1 MLKNKSKNQEE
12 IYSSTDPD
20 VIEFEKEEKRQMLE
34 KEQSAL
40 AEQIQQ
46 NSVKNVS
53 NTDNSVTKKR
63 AKTKVAVAAF
73 VFLLA
78 VGIGGNWYYEN
89 SGIAGKIEPILN
101 SAQTKT
107 LGEAEFVDAT
117 TQMNK
122 ESEYFSTARVERQT
136 ARDESLE
143 KLQAVID
150 KTDSTDE
157 ANVKASEEIAK
168 ISNYIS
174 IENKVET
181 LVTAKGVNN
190 CLAVISAD
198 GKRIDVIVDVED
210 LNEQTIVQIKD
221 IAMEQ
226 LGCSF
231 ENVSIIQ
238 SK

>member
-1 MLKNKSKNQEE
+1 MLKNKLKNQEE
-12 IYSSTDPD
+12 IYSSTDPE
-20 VIEFEKEEKRQMLE
+20 VIEFEREEQRQKNEEQTLLTQ
-34 KEQSAL
+34 KIQTEQS
-40 AEQIQQ
+40 
-46 NSVKNVS
+46 
-53 NTDNSVTKKR
+53 KKKTESGSKK
-63 AKTKVAVAAF
+63 AKMKVAVASF

-89 SGIAGKIEPILN
+89 SGIAGKIEPILD

-117 TQMNK
+117 TQMNN
-122 ESEYFSTARVERQT
+122 ESEYFASARVERQT

-150 KTDSTDE
+150 KTDSTQE
-157 ANVKASEEIAK
+157 ANAKATEEIAK

-198 GKRIDVIVDVED
+198 GTRIDVIVDVQD
-210 LNEQTIVQIKD
+210 LNEQIIVQIKD

>member
-1 MLKNKSKNQEE
+1 MLKNKLKNQEE
-12 IYSSTDPD
+12 MYSSTDPE
-20 VIEFEKEEKRQMLE
+20 VIEFEREEQRQKNEEQTLLTQ
-34 KEQSAL
+34 KIQTEQS
-40 AEQIQQ
+40 
-46 NSVKNVS
+46 
-53 NTDNSVTKKR
+53 KKKTESGSKK
-63 AKTKVAVAAF
+63 AKMKVAVASF

-89 SGIAGKIEPILN
+89 SGIAGKIEPILD

-117 TQMNK
+117 TQMNN
-122 ESEYFSTARVERQT
+122 ESEYFASARVERQT

-150 KTDSTDE
+150 KTDSTQE
-157 ANVKASEEIAK
+157 ANVKATEEIAK

-198 GKRIDVIVDVED
+198 GTRIDVIVDVQD
-210 LNEQTIVQIKD
+210 LNEQIIVQIKD

>member
-1 MLKNKSKNQEE
+1 MLKNKLKNQEE
-12 IYSSTDPD
+12 IYSSTDPE
-20 VIEFEKEEKRQMLE
+20 VIEFEREEQRQKNE
-34 KEQSAL
+34 EQTL
-40 AEQIQQ
+40 FTQKIQTEQGQ
-46 NSVKNVS
+46 
-53 NTDNSVTKKR
+53 KKTESGSKK
-63 AKTKVAVAAF
+63 AKMKVAVASF

-89 SGIAGKIEPILN
+89 SGIAGKIEPILD

-117 TQMNK
+117 TQMNN
-122 ESEYFSTARVERQT
+122 ESEYFASARVERQT

-150 KTDSTDE
+150 KTDSTQE
-157 ANVKASEEIAK
+157 ANAKATEEIAK

-181 LVTAKGVNN
+181 LVTAKGVTN

-198 GKRIDVIVDVED
+198 GTRIDVIVDVQD
-210 LNEQTIVQIKD
+210 LNEQIIVQIKD

>member
-1 MLKNKSKNQEE
+1 MLKNKMKNQEE
-12 IYSSTDPD
+12 MYSSTDPE
-20 VIEFEKEEKRQMLE
+20 VIEFDREEQRQKNEEQTLLTQ
-34 KEQSAL
+34 KIQTEQS
-40 AEQIQQ
+40 
-46 NSVKNVS
+46 
-53 NTDNSVTKKR
+53 KKKTESGSKK
-63 AKTKVAVAAF
+63 AKMKVAVASF

-89 SGIAGKIEPILN
+89 SGIAGKIEPILD

-117 TQMNK
+117 TQMNN
-122 ESEYFSTARVERQT
+122 ESEYFASARVERQT

-150 KTDSTDE
+150 KTDSTQE
-157 ANVKASEEIAK
+157 ANVKATEEIAK

-198 GKRIDVIVDVED
+198 GTRIDVIVDVQD
-210 LNEQTIVQIKD
+210 LNEQIIVQIKD

>member
-1 MLKNKSKNQEE
+1 MLKNKLKNQEE
-12 IYSSTDPD
+12 MYSSTDPE
-20 VIEFEKEEKRQMLE
+20 VIEFEREEQRQKNEEQTLLTQ
-34 KEQSAL
+34 KIQTEQS
-40 AEQIQQ
+40 
-46 NSVKNVS
+46 
-53 NTDNSVTKKR
+53 KKKTESGSKK
-63 AKTKVAVAAF
+63 AKMKVAVASF

-89 SGIAGKIEPILN
+89 SGIAGKIEPILD

-117 TQMNK
+117 TQMNN
-122 ESEYFSTARVERQT
+122 ESEYFASARVERQT

-150 KTDSTDE
+150 KTDSTQE
-157 ANVKASEEIAK
+157 ANTKATEEIAK

-198 GKRIDVIVDVED
+198 GTRIDVIVDVQD
-210 LNEQTIVQIKD
+210 LNEQIIVQIKD

>member
-1 MLKNKSKNQEE
+1 MLKNKLKNQEE
-12 IYSSTDPD
+12 MYSSTDPE
-20 VIEFEKEEKRQMLE
+20 VIEFEREEQRQKNEEQTLLTQNIQT
-34 KEQSAL
+34 EQS
-40 AEQIQQ
+40 
-46 NSVKNVS
+46 
-53 NTDNSVTKKR
+53 KKKTESGSKK
-63 AKTKVAVAAF
+63 AKMKVAVASF

-89 SGIAGKIEPILN
+89 SGIAGKIEPILD

-117 TQMNK
+117 TQMNN
-122 ESEYFSTARVERQT
+122 ESEYFASARVERQT

-150 KTDSTDE
+150 KTDSTQE
-157 ANVKASEEIAK
+157 ANTKATEEIAK

-198 GKRIDVIVDVED
+198 GTRIDVIADVQD
-210 LNEQTIVQIKD
+210 LNEQIIVQIKD

>member
-46 NSVKNVS
+46 NSAGIET
-53 NTDNSVTKKR
+53 NTDTKKR

-136 ARDESLE
+136 ARDEALE

-157 ANVKASEEIAK
+157 ANAKASEEIAK

>member
-1 MLKNKSKNQEE
+1 MLKNKLKNQEE
-12 IYSSTDPD
+12 IYSSTDPE
-20 VIEFEKEEKRQMLE
+20 VIEFEREEQRQKNEEQTLLTQ
-34 KEQSAL
+34 KIQTEQS
-40 AEQIQQ
+40 Q
-46 NSVKNVS
+46 
-53 NTDNSVTKKR
+53 KKTESGSKK
-63 AKTKVAVAAF
+63 AKMKVAVASF

-89 SGIAGKIEPILN
+89 SGIAGKIEPILD

-117 TQMNK
+117 TQMNN
-122 ESEYFSTARVERQT
+122 ESEYFASARVERQT

-150 KTDSTDE
+150 KTDSTQE
-157 ANVKASEEIAK
+157 ANAKATEEIAK

-198 GKRIDVIVDVED
+198 GTRIDVIVDVQD
-210 LNEQTIVQIKD
+210 LNEQIIVQIKD

>member
-1 MLKNKSKNQEE
+1 MLKNKLKNQEE
-12 IYSSTDPD
+12 MYSSTDPE
-20 VIEFEKEEKRQMLE
+20 VIEFEREEQRQKNEEQTLLTQ
-34 KEQSAL
+34 KIQTEQS
-40 AEQIQQ
+40 
-46 NSVKNVS
+46 
-53 NTDNSVTKKR
+53 KKKTESGSKK
-63 AKTKVAVAAF
+63 AKMKVAVASF

-89 SGIAGKIEPILN
+89 SGIAGKIEPILD

-117 TQMNK
+117 TQMNN
-122 ESEYFSTARVERQT
+122 ESEYFASARVERQT

-150 KTDSTDE
+150 KTDSTQE
-157 ANVKASEEIAK
+157 ANAKAAEEIAK

-198 GKRIDVIVDVED
+198 GTRIDVIVDVQD
-210 LNEQTIVQIKD
+210 LNEQIIVQIKD